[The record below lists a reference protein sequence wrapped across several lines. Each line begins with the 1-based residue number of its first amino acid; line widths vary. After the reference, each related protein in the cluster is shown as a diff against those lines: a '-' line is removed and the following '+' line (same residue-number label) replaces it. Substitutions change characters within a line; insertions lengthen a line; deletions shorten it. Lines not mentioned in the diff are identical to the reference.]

1 MRGRS
6 RIYLNV
12 GMAEGETFNEE
23 GLLARLE
30 VEPVDTP
37 DVEWGS

>member
-12 GMAEGETFNEE
+12 GMAESETFNEE
-23 GLLARLE
+23 GVLARIE
-30 VEPVDTP
+30 VELVERP